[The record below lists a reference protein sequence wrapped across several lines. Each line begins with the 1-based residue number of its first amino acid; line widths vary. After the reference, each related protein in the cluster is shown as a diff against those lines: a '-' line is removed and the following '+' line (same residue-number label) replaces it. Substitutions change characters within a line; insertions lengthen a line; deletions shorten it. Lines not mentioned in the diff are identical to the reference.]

1 MRLRSKAREI
11 ALFILYQREITKK
24 EPKELLD
31 VHLENEPQQEEV
43 INFASVLLK
52 GIVEKLSVLD
62 SIIKKYAKNWGI
74 DRMAIIDRN
83 ILRMAIFEIISLE
96 DIPPKVSINE
106 AIELAKRFGDKNS
119 SRFVNGIVDK
129 VYKMEKQKGMKT
141 LKTNGKS

>member
-1 MRLRSKAREI
+1 M
-11 ALFILYQREITKK
+11 
-24 EPKELLD
+24 
-31 VHLENEPQQEEV
+31 HLENEPQQEEV

-62 SIIKKYAKNWGI
+62 SIIKKYARNWEI
-74 DRMAIIDRN
+74 SRMAIIDRN

-129 VYKMEKQKGMKT
+129 VYKMERQKGTKT
-141 LKTNGKS
+141 LETNGKS